1 MLQTPLR
8 GYQTRARDAA
18 LAVIRHG
25 GGFALFPEPR
35 CGKTL
40 IALSIVAEIRPQALL
55 IVCPKNAIRVWNEEI
70 KKHLKPGTLGVI
82 AQVINYEQLTTH
94 RKEWYKRARAYSR
107 LMVLSDESHYIKKR
121 GTARS
126 GVVRHI
132 GGFAR
137 WRLALTGTP
146 IAQGIQ
152 DAWAQFDF
160 IDPNVFGKF
169 DNTYEDPKTRKIILE
184 EGFEGRYLIR
194 GGYKEHDVVGF
205 KNEKEFHEKFHAL
218 SYRKTLREARDKP
231 LMLKYTQV
239 PVELKQATRVAYEEL
254 KHELITE
261 VNKQKIKVKNVLASL
276 IKLQQV
282 TGGSVLVAPENEG
295 DKPTLVDIGRE
306 KIHALTV
313 LLRKRIPR
321 EGKFI
326 VIARFR
332 HEIDRIASELTR
344 IGYHVGVVRG
354 GEPYDGRFEHECLVM
369 QIQSGIAVDMS
380 QADYI
385 LGFSIDFSML
395 NFEHAR
401 FRILVFHKPVGH
413 YYFINAKNTIDEDI
427 YLAITRKKHVATS
440 ICDTYRTKRA

>member
-107 LMVLSDESHYIKKR
+107 LMVPSDESHYIKKR

-132 GGFAR
+132 GGFAKY
-137 WRLALTGTP
+137 RLALTGTP

-160 IDPNVFGKF
+160 LDPSIFGTWDEFSNK
-169 DNTYEDPKTRKIILE
+169 
-184 EGFEGRYLIR
+184 YLIW
-194 GGYKEHDVVGF
+194 GGF
-205 KNEKEFHEKFHAL
+205 KNKDIIKYRDEEDFNRKFRAY
-218 SYRKTLREARDKP
+218 SYRITLREARKEFGTS
-231 LMLKYTQV
+231 LRLRYTKKTV
-239 PVELKQATRVAYEEL
+239 ILNRATRNIYDALQREL
-254 KHELITE
+254 ETV
-261 VNKQKIKVKNVLASL
+261 VNNRKIKVKNVLAC
-276 IKLQQV
+276 ITKLQQI
-282 TGGSVLVAPENEG
+282 TGGFMVTPVEEKGLPDYSPTILIGQEKLEKLHEAVRSVQAR
-295 DKPTLVDIGRE
+295 T
-306 KIHALTV
+306 
-313 LLRKRIPR
+313 
-321 EGKFI
+321 KFI
-326 VIARFR
+326 VVCRFI
-332 HEIDRIASELTR
+332 HEIDAVHKFLARL
-344 IGYHVGVVRG
+344 GYGIKVVLG
-354 GEPYDGRFEHECLVM
+354 GAPYDGNFDCDAIVM

-380 QADYI
+380 KADTVIFY
-385 LGFSIDFSML
+385 STDYSYL
-395 NFEHAR
+395 NFEQSR
-401 FRILVFHKPVGH
+401 FRILSYNKTVTGH
-413 YYFINAKNTIDEDI
+413 YIFLLASGTNDEVV
-427 YLAITRKKHVATS
+427 YEAITKKKNLARLV
-440 ICDTYRTKRA
+440 IDTYRTREGR